1 MKQRAL
7 LLGQILYAITFV
19 LLIPAGLWL
28 WAKYTSGFIP
38 SPVVQSDT
46 IGWILII
53 TGIILMLVSMYAL
66 KKIGKGLP
74 MNAYPPTQYVTSGPY
89 RIFRHPIY
97 WGFGILLIG
106 FFILTGSASGLWL
119 VTPSAILG
127 MIAIVKGYEE
137 LDLNER
143 FPGQKLKTV
152 FDLPEKNESTPS
164 IGDSMAS
171 LLRVFILLVL
181 SNYLLILFSEN
192 IPPLLGNPLA
202 LFTGSLHSNFIFL
215 SVLFIALT
223 PFLIKT
229 NTQLREWAVS
239 ATIGIS
245 ISTLAG
251 VLYPAIGASYL
262 PISGLPLYSVPLY
275 LIFISL
281 NSIFIQS
288 VKLGII
294 FTFVVSILAFIALS
308 ISRSAELHLAISTI
322 IFLLSLQPLKIWI
335 FLKNTS
341 EKIANSW
348 QEWTFGNIRIINH
361 GIYPAAGAFFG
372 VLMAGILAGK
382 AYAFALLF
390 LSFVITI
397 FGALWAQVIEGSDKL
412 KRPFG
417 YYGGLVGILFG
428 TLALNAMGYNSWVI
442 LGVIA
447 VFLPWAQAMGRLRCL
462 VNGCCHGKPVDNPL
476 IGIRFFH
483 PRSRVCTISG
493 LKGEYIHPTQLY
505 SILWLFLVGLILFAL
520 WQQGF
525 SAPFIFGLYLI
536 LTSFGRFVEEAYRG
550 EAQTPI
556 IYGLRLYQ
564 WTAILSLIVG
574 ILMTTISVTPGYIDP
589 GFNWPSVFAATASG
603 LFTFFAM
610 GVDFPNSNARFSRL
624 V

>member
-1 MKQRAL
+1 MKQNTL
-7 LLGQILYAITFV
+7 LPGKILYAITFV

-28 WAKYTSGFIP
+28 WAKHTSGFIP
-38 SPVVQSDT
+38 SPVVQTDT
-46 IGWILII
+46 VGWILII
-53 TGIILMLVSMYAL
+53 SGILLMLVSMYAL
-66 KKIGKGLP
+66 KTIGKGLP
-74 MNAYPPTQYVTSGPY
+74 MNAYPPTQYVTSGTY

-137 LDLNER
+137 IDLKER
-143 FPGQKLKTV
+143 FPGQQLKTV
-152 FDLPEKNESTPS
+152 FDLPEKNENRPT
-164 IGDSMAS
+164 IGDRMTS
-171 LLRVFILLVL
+171 LLRVIIVLAL

-192 IPPLLGNPLA
+192 VPPLFGNPLT
-202 LFTGSLHSNFIFL
+202 LFTGWLNSNFIFL
-215 SVLFIALT
+215 SVTFIVFT
-223 PFLIKT
+223 PFLLKT

-239 ATIGIS
+239 ATMGIS
-245 ISTLAG
+245 ISTFIGL
-251 VLYPAIGASYL
+251 LYPAIGASYL
-262 PISGLPLYSVPLY
+262 PIAGLLFYSVPIY
-275 LIFISL
+275 LIFVSL

-288 VKLGII
+288 VRLGVI
-294 FTFVVSILAFIALS
+294 FTFVVSIIAFFALS
-308 ISRSAELHLAISTI
+308 VSRSAELHLATSTF
-322 IFLLSLQPLKIWI
+322 IFLLSIQPLKIWV

-372 VLMAGILAGK
+372 ILMAGILAGK
-382 AYAFALLF
+382 EYAFALLV
-390 LSFVITI
+390 LSFIITI

-428 TLALNAMGYNSWVI
+428 SLVVWAMGYDVWVI
-442 LGVIA
+442 IGVIS
-447 VFLPWAQAMGRLRCL
+447 VFMPWAQAMGRLRCL
-462 VNGCCHGKPVDNPL
+462 VNGCCHGRPVDNPL

-493 LKGEYIHPTQLY
+493 LKGEYVHPTQLY
-505 SILWLFLVGLILFAL
+505 SILWLFILGILLFAL
-520 WQQGF
+520 WQHKF
-525 SAPFIFGLYLI
+525 SSPFIFGIYLI

-564 WTAILSLIVG
+564 WTAIISLVVG
-574 ILMTTISVTPGYIDP
+574 IIMTMIHVMPGYIDP
-589 GFNWPSVFAATASG
+589 GFNWQSVAAATVSG

-610 GVDFPNSNARFSRL
+610 GVDFPYSNARFSRL